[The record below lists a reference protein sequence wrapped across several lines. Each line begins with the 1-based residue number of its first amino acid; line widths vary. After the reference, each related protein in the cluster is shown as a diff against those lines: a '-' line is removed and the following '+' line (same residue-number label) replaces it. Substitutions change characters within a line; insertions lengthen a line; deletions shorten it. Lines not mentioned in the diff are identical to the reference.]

1 MRQKSDA
8 AIFLPFLTANALQ
21 MLFDE
26 FEELGNI
33 AKVIGIQLREVFLG
47 SSFCKDQ
54 ITATVAVGALL
65 FEISRKGPLWNQAV

>member
-1 MRQKSDA
+1 
-8 AIFLPFLTANALQ
+8 

-54 ITATVAVGALL
+54 ITATRRGRRPPLRNI
-65 FEISRKGPLWNQAV
+65 EKGPLWNQAV